1 LGKKSS
7 KTKSTSAPW
16 APAQPI
22 LLGAGQGITDI
33 VNGNKDNL
41 AGIESGI
48 TGGTIPGI
56 QGQIAQQGQ
65 QLQPGYGYIG
75 NTLANN
81 PGNANPANSFLQS
94 TLGGQYLNSNPY
106 VQQLAQFAGQQAG
119 NSIDSAFSMAGR
131 TGSDDHATDL
141 ARGVTQAELQPLLQN
156 YQYERGLQ
164 DQAAGQ
170 LSGNYNTG
178 LGVQSQAAGMLP
190 GYSTSQ
196 FAGYSPLLGAQQL
209 AGQLPYYG
217 ANALGS
223 IGGLY
228 NGYGTQTS
236 TQPGGWL
243 NGLLSAGASL
253 GSAAILA
260 GSGGAAAPAMGLA
273 LSDRR
278 LKTNITKVREARD
291 GLGEYTWNW
300 KSDPNGPAVRGVIA
314 DEVER
319 LRPWAFVP
327 NFKGD
332 FAGVNYAALGSME

>member
-1 LGKKSS
+1 MSKKSS

-131 TGSDDHATDL
+131 TGSGDHATDL

-178 LGVQSQAAGMLP
+178 LGIQSQAAGMLP

-196 FAGYSPLLGAQQL
+196 FAGYTPLLGAQQL

-217 ANALGS
+217 ANALGNV
-223 IGGLY
+223 GGLF

-236 TQPGGWL
+236 TNPGGGWM

-253 GSAAILA
+253 GSAAIMA
-260 GSGGAAAPAMGLA
+260 
-273 LSDRR
+273 SDRR
-278 LKTNITKVREARD
+278 LKTNIELEFRAPD
-291 GLGEYTWNW
+291 GLGWYSWNW
-300 KSDPNGPAVRGVIA
+300 RSNPNGEREHGVIA
-314 DEVER
+314 DEVEK
-319 LRPWAFVP
+319 LRPRAFV
-327 NFKGD
+327 KGFVNGIYD
-332 FAGVNYAALGSME
+332 GVNYAALGGM